1 MSRILTCLAV
11 QDGKIKRSSLEVLS
25 HCRTLAHDHGW
36 DVESVVLHPDAAAL
50 AETVQRYGA
59 QKVYL
64 LDHPALQNHLNA
76 PVLAALHHVIT
87 QTDPQ
92 VVAFASS
99 EAVKDI
105 LGALAVRTGSAVLS
119 DVAAFHL
126 VDGGVEATRPVMA
139 SKLLARSQA
148 LGERVLVSVRSGA
161 YEAQEAPTA
170 AAIEHLTF
178 DVAADAPQPQVRQ
191 LVQDTM
197 GTLDL
202 SEARVVVAAGRGV
215 KDEAGKKLVEELADT
230 LGAALGAS
238 RAVVESGLFP
248 ASSQVGQTGKVV
260 SPDLYVAVG
269 ISGAIQH
276 VAGMQNSR
284 VIVAINKDG
293 DAPIFNYATYG
304 IVGDLYKV
312 LPPLIDELKRVRVP
326 APDRS

>member
-1 MSRILTCLAV
+1 
-11 QDGKIKRSSLEVLS
+11 
-25 HCRTLAHDHGW
+25 
-36 DVESVVLHPDAAAL
+36 
-50 AETVQRYGA
+50 
-59 QKVYL
+59 
-64 LDHPALQNHLNA
+64 
-76 PVLAALHHVIT
+76 
-87 QTDPQ
+87 
-92 VVAFASS
+92 
-99 EAVKDI
+99 
-105 LGALAVRTGSAVLS
+105 VRTGSAVLS